1 MPRTFRRATRIDLA
15 RKRCLRC
22 GYDGPAV
29 QDGSIEFLCPHCG
42 QDLYARPP
50 RSYLELEGICQPE
63 PERPRPAGLRR
74 LFAWVTRLFGRAG
87 ASARWPTE

>member
-1 MPRTFRRATRIDLA
+1 MPRTFRRATRVDLA
-15 RKRCLRC
+15 RRRCLRC

-50 RSYLELEGICQPE
+50 RSYLELEGIRRAE
-63 PERPRPAGLRR
+63 PERPHRVGFRR
-74 LFAWVTRLFGRAG
+74 WVAWVARLFGRAG
-87 ASARWPTE
+87 AAARWPND